1 MVLTDTDREL
11 IAAIQQGL
19 PLASHPYALIGVQL
33 GLSEAEVIARLAE
46 LQDAGLIKRMGVVV
60 RHRALGYRANA
71 MVVWDVPDNELER
84 VGRLLAAETCVT
96 LCYQRPRRLPDWPY
110 NLFCMIHG
118 RERDIVLRRLAQ
130 IIEFH
135 GLQAIAHSVLFSSRS
150 FKQRGAHYAETVP
163 CLPDRRQSY
172 G

>member
-19 PLASHPYALIGVQL
+19 PLVSRPYAAVAAQV
-33 GLSEAEVIARLAE
+33 GLAEAEVIARLAE
-46 LQDAGLIKRMGVVV
+46 LQDAGMIKRMGVIV

-71 MVVWDVPDNELER
+71 MVVWDIPDSEVER
-84 VGRLLAAETCVT
+84 IGQLLATEACVT
-96 LCYQRPRRLPDWPY
+96 LCYQRPRRLPEWPY

-118 RERDIVLRRLAQ
+118 REREVVLRRLAQ
-130 IIEFH
+130 IIDYH
-135 GLQAIAHSVLFSSRS
+135 GLQTIAHSVLFSSRG
-150 FKQRGAHYAETVP
+150 FKQRGAHYAETAQD
-163 CLPDRRQSY
+163 LPARRRSY

>member
-19 PLASHPYALIGVQL
+19 PLVSRPYARVGAQL

-46 LQDAGLIKRMGVVV
+46 LQDTGMIKRMGVVV

-84 VGRLLAAETCVT
+84 VGRLLADETCVT

-118 RERDIVLRRLAQ
+118 RERDVVLRRLAQ
-130 IIEFH
+130 IIECH
-135 GLQAIAHSVLFSSRS
+135 GLQVITHSVLFSSRS
-150 FKQRGAHYAETVP
+150 FKQRGAHYAETATG
-163 CLPDRRQSY
+163 LPARRQSY

>member
-19 PLASHPYALIGVQL
+19 PLVSRPYASIGAQL
-33 GLSEAEVIARLAE
+33 GLTEPEVIARLAE
-46 LQDAGLIKRMGVVV
+46 LQDAGMIKRMGVIV

-71 MVVWDVPDNELER
+71 MVVWDVPDSELER
-84 VGRLLAAETCVT
+84 IGGLLAAEACVT

-118 RERDIVLRRLAQ
+118 REREIVLRRLAQ

-150 FKQRGAHYAETVP
+150 FKQRGAHYAGRAP
-163 CLPDRRQSY
+163 AMPARRQSY

>member
-1 MVLTDTDREL
+1 MVLTGTDREL

-19 PLASHPYALIGVQL
+19 PLVSRPYAAVAAQL
-33 GLSEAEVIARLAE
+33 GQAEAEVIARLAA

-110 NLFCMIHG
+110 NLFSMIHG
-118 RERDIVLRRLAQ
+118 RERNIVLRRLAQ

-150 FKQRGAHYAETVP
+150 FKQRGAHYADTAP
-163 CLPDRRQSY
+163 GLPARRQSY

>member
-19 PLASHPYALIGVQL
+19 PMVSRPYAAVGTQL
-33 GLSEAEVIARLAE
+33 GLSEAELIVRLTE
-46 LQDAGLIKRMGVVV
+46 LQNAGLIKRMGVVV

-96 LCYQRPRRLPDWPY
+96 LCYQRPRRLPGWPY

-130 IIEFH
+130 IIEIND
-135 GLQAIAHSVLFSSRS
+135 LQAIAHSVLFSSRS
-150 FKQRGAHYAETVP
+150 FKQRGAHYAAITP
-163 CLPDRRQSY
+163 GLPVRRLSY

>member
-1 MVLTDTDREL
+1 MVLTDTDRDL

-19 PLASHPYALIGVQL
+19 PLASRPYAAVGARL
-33 GLSEAEVIARLAE
+33 GMSEADVIARLTE

-60 RHRALGYRANA
+60 RHRELGYRANA
-71 MVVWDVPDNELER
+71 MVVWDVPDNDLER

-118 RERDIVLRRLAQ
+118 RERDMVRRRLAQ
-130 IIEFH
+130 IIDYH

-150 FKQRGAHYAETVP
+150 FKQRGAHYAESAP
-163 CLPDRRQSY
+163 GLPARRQSY

>member
-19 PLASHPYALIGVQL
+19 PLVSRPYALVAARL
-33 GLSEAEVIARLAE
+33 GLGETEVIVRLAE

-71 MVVWDVPDNELER
+71 MVVWDVPDSELER

-118 RERDIVLRRLAQ
+118 REREVVLRRLEQ

-150 FKQRGAHYAETVP
+150 FKQRGAHYAETAMG
-163 CLPDRRQSY
+163 LPIRRCSY

>member
-19 PLASHPYALIGVQL
+19 PLASRPYASVGARL
-33 GLSEAEVIARLAE
+33 GLSEADVIARLTE
-46 LQDAGLIKRMGVVV
+46 LQDAGLIKRMGVIV

-84 VGRLLAAETCVT
+84 VGQLLAAETCVT

-118 RERDIVLRRLAQ
+118 RERDNVLRRLAQ
-130 IIEFH
+130 IIEVH
-135 GLQAIAHSVLFSSRS
+135 GLQALAHSVLFSSRS
-150 FKQRGAHYAETVP
+150 FKQRGAHYAETTP
-163 CLPDRRQSY
+163 GLPARRQSY

>member
-1 MVLTDTDREL
+1 MVLNETDREL

-19 PLASHPYALIGVQL
+19 PLASRPYARVAAQL
-33 GLSEAEVIARLAE
+33 GLGEAEVIARLKQ
-46 LQDAGLIKRMGVVV
+46 LQDAGMIKRMGVVV

-71 MVVWDVPDNELER
+71 MVVWDVPDSELER
-84 VGRLLAAETCVT
+84 VGRLLAAERCVT

-118 RERDIVLRRLAQ
+118 RERGAVLRRLAQ

-135 GLQAIAHSVLFSSRS
+135 GLQSIAHSVLFSSRS
-150 FKQRGAHYAETVP
+150 FKQRGAHYAQTAPELTA
-163 CLPDRRQSY
+163 RRQSY

>member
-19 PLASHPYALIGVQL
+19 PLVSRPYATVGTQL
-33 GLSEAEVIARLAE
+33 GLNEAEVITRLAE
-46 LQDAGLIKRMGVVV
+46 LQDAGMIKRMGVVV

-84 VGRLLAAETCVT
+84 VGRLLADETCVT

-150 FKQRGAHYAETVP
+150 FKQRGAHYADTAMG
-163 CLPDRRQSY
+163 LPARRRSF

>member
-1 MVLTDTDREL
+1 MVLTDSDREL
-11 IAAIQQGL
+11 VAAIQQGL
-19 PLASHPYALIGVQL
+19 PLVPRPYALLAERL
-33 GLSEAEVIARLAE
+33 GQCEAEVIARLEE
-46 LQDAGLIKRMGVVV
+46 LHEAGMIKRMGVIV

-71 MVVWDVPDNELER
+71 MVVWDIPDSELER
-84 VGRLLAAETCVT
+84 IGQLLASETCVT

-118 RERDIVLRRLAQ
+118 RERMAVLRRLAQ

-135 GLQAIAHSVLFSSRS
+135 GLQTIAHSVLFSSRS
-150 FKQRGAHYAETVP
+150 FKQRGARYAETA
-163 CLPDRRQSY
+163 PDLMAGRQSY

>member
-11 IAAIQQGL
+11 IAVIQQGL
-19 PLASHPYALIGVQL
+19 PLVSRPYAQVAAQL
-33 GLSEAEVIARLAE
+33 GMGEAEVIARLTE
-46 LQDAGLIKRMGVVV
+46 LQDAGMIKRMGVIV

-71 MVVWDVPDNELER
+71 MVVWDVPDSELER

-130 IIEFH
+130 IIEYH
-135 GLQAIAHSVLFSSRS
+135 GLQALQHSVLFSLRG
-150 FKQRGAHYAETVP
+150 FKQRGAHYAEAAP
-163 CLPDRRQSY
+163 GLPARRQSY

>member
-19 PLASHPYALIGVQL
+19 PLVSRPYALVAAQL
-33 GLSEAEVIARLAE
+33 GMGEAEVIARLTE
-46 LQDAGLIKRMGVVV
+46 LQDAGMIKRMGVVV

-71 MVVWDVPDNELER
+71 MVVWDVPDSELER
-84 VGRLLAAETCVT
+84 IGRLLAAETCVT

-135 GLQAIAHSVLFSSRS
+135 GLQALRHSVLFSSRS
-150 FKQRGAHYAETVP
+150 FKQRGAHYADTAP
-163 CLPDRRQSY
+163 GLPARRQSY

>member
-11 IAAIQQGL
+11 IAAIQLGL
-19 PLASHPYALIGVQL
+19 PLVSRPYAAVGAQL
-33 GLSEAEVIARLAE
+33 GLDEREVLARLAE
-46 LQDAGLIKRMGVVV
+46 LQDAGMIKRMGVIV

-71 MVVWDVPDNELER
+71 MVVWDVPDSELER
-84 VGRLLAAETCVT
+84 IGRLLAAETCVT

-130 IIEFH
+130 IIEFY
-135 GLQAIAHSVLFSSRS
+135 GLQAIPRSVLFSSRS
-150 FKQRGAHYAETVP
+150 FKQRGAHYADSPPAEP
-163 CLPDRRQSY
+163 ARRQSY

>member
-1 MVLTDTDREL
+1 MVLTDTDRDL

-19 PLASHPYALIGVQL
+19 PLASRPYAAVGARL
-33 GLSEAEVIARLAE
+33 GMSEADVIARLTE

-60 RHRALGYRANA
+60 RHRELGYRANA
-71 MVVWDVPDNELER
+71 MVVWDVPDNDLER
-84 VGRLLAAETCVT
+84 IGRLLAAETCVT
-96 LCYQRPRRLPDWPY
+96 LCYQRPRRPPDWPY

-118 RERDIVLRRLAQ
+118 RERDIVRRRLAQ
-130 IIEFH
+130 IIDYH

-150 FKQRGAHYAETVP
+150 FKQRGAHYAESAP
-163 CLPDRRQSY
+163 GLPARRQSY

>member
-1 MVLTDTDREL
+1 MVLTDTDRDL

-19 PLASHPYALIGVQL
+19 PLASRPYAAVGARL
-33 GLSEAEVIARLAE
+33 GMSEADVIARLTE

-60 RHRALGYRANA
+60 RHRELGYRANA
-71 MVVWDVPDNELER
+71 MVVWDVPDNDLER
-84 VGRLLAAETCVT
+84 IGRLLAAETCVT

-118 RERDIVLRRLAQ
+118 RERDIVRRRLAQ
-130 IIEFH
+130 IIDYH

-150 FKQRGAHYAETVP
+150 FKQRGAHYAESAP
-163 CLPDRRQSY
+163 GLPARRQSY

>member
-1 MVLTDTDREL
+1 M
-11 IAAIQQGL
+11 
-19 PLASHPYALIGVQL
+19 
-33 GLSEAEVIARLAE
+33 SEAEVIARLAE
-46 LQDAGLIKRMGVVV
+46 MQDAGLIKRMGVVV
-60 RHRALGYRANA
+60 RHRSLGYRANA

-96 LCYQRPRRLPDWPY
+96 LCYQRPRRLPGWPY

-135 GLQAIAHSVLFSSRS
+135 GLQSIAHSVLFSSRS
-150 FKQRGAHYAETVP
+150 FKQRGAHYAETAP
-163 CLPDRRQSY
+163 GLPARRQSY

>member
-19 PLASHPYALIGVQL
+19 PLVSRPYAQVAAQL
-33 GLSEAEVIARLAE
+33 GMGEAEVIARLTE
-46 LQDAGLIKRMGVVV
+46 LQDAGMIKRMGVVV

-71 MVVWDVPDNELER
+71 MVVWDVPDSELDR
-84 VGRLLAAETCVT
+84 VGRLLAAEACVT

-130 IIEFH
+130 IIEYH

-150 FKQRGAHYAETVP
+150 FKQRGAHYAETTRG
-163 CLPDRRQSY
+163 LPARRQSY

>member
-19 PLASHPYALIGVQL
+19 PLVSRPYAAVGAQL
-33 GLSEAEVIARLAE
+33 GLGEAEVIARLAE
-46 LQDAGLIKRMGVVV
+46 LQDAGMIKRMGVVV

-84 VGRLLAAETCVT
+84 VGRLLADEACVT

-130 IIEFH
+130 LIEFH
-135 GLQAIAHSVLFSSRS
+135 GLHAIAYNVLFSSRS
-150 FKQRGAHYAETVP
+150 FKQRGAHYAEAAMG
-163 CLPDRRQSY
+163 LPARRRSY

>member
-19 PLASHPYALIGVQL
+19 PLVSRPYAAVGAQL

-46 LQDAGLIKRMGVVV
+46 LLEAGLIKRMGVVV

-71 MVVWDVPDNELER
+71 MVVWDVPDSELER
-84 VGRLLAAETCVT
+84 VGQLLAAETCVT

-118 RERDIVLRRLAQ
+118 REREIVLRRLAQ
-130 IIEFH
+130 IIEIH
-135 GLQAIAHSVLFSSRS
+135 GLQAIAHSVLFSGRS
-150 FKQRGAHYAETVP
+150 FKQRGAHYAVTAP
-163 CLPDRRQSY
+163 GLPSRLQLY